1 MHAEQAQ
8 LGSWTAHPLN
18 KALLAQPLS
27 HPSLLL
33 GLQRIL
39 SQAAQAEK
47 HNQQLAQQLLMPFVS
62 FVMLRSDPH
71 GKPHLYAT

>member
-18 KALLAQPLS
+18 KVLLAQPLS

-33 GLQRIL
+33 GVQRIL
-39 SQAAQAEK
+39 SQSAQAGK
-47 HNQQLAQQLLMPFVS
+47 NHQQLVQQLLMPFVS
-62 FVMLRSDPH
+62 FVMSRPDVS
-71 GKPHLYAT
+71 GKCHARAA